1 MALEVILVSVIAVLL
16 YLIVVKY
23 PQFADFLIVVLLS
36 FNLYFLLK
44 GTGLIH
50 ELASVRKVTPIGRR
64 E

>member
-1 MALEVILVSVIAVLL
+1 MALEIILVSVVAILL

-23 PQFADFLIVVLLS
+23 PQFADFLIIVLLS

-50 ELASVRKVTPIGRR
+50 ELATIKKVTPIGRR